1 MEDSNSAAAQDSNS
15 AAQGSAEPGSDLTIL
30 CITGWCRNGST
41 ILGNVLNEAP
51 GFFHVGEIHFLWK
64 NSSGLGVNNLCG
76 CGATLPECPVWSEIL
91 PVGRPAGVSPAEHAK
106 NVIRRQRSAARTRHT
121 WRIMRNG
128 IDSTDLREHA
138 ELMTAVYRAVAERTG
153 SRVLVDTTK
162 IPGEAAVLPRLPGI
176 RTVFVHLVRDPMA
189 VSNSWRTPKDYVYT
203 MPAGKNTAYW
213 RAFNIASRAILR
225 RYPEQSMLLR
235 YEDFIADPAGA
246 VDALLRLCG
255 ADPAGNPVR
264 GQTVTLHTNHTVTG
278 NPDRF
283 RHGETVIRPTDES
296 WRTGL
301 PRSARLATMA
311 VAWPMAWRYGYRA
324 TGGLRRPPRRV
335 TAPVS
340 AAPVSA
346 GPVTAAPATA
356 SSAPAESALED
367 GTVGSG
373 S

>member
-1 MEDSNSAAAQDSNS
+1 MDQPVEK
-15 AAQGSAEPGSDLTIL
+15 DLTVL

-91 PVGRPAGVSPAEHAK
+91 PVGRPAGATPAEHAE
-106 NVIRRQRSAARTRHT
+106 NVIRRQRAAARTRHT
-121 WRIMRNG
+121 WRIMRKG
-128 IDSTDLREHA
+128 IDSTELREHA
-138 ELMTAVYRAVAERTG
+138 ELMTSVYRAVAERTG

-203 MPAGKNTAYW
+203 MSASKNTAYW

-225 RYPEQSMLLR
+225 RYPQQSMLLR
-235 YEDFIADPAGA
+235 YEDFIADPAGT
-246 VDALLRLCG
+246 VDTLLRMCG
-255 ADPAGNPVR
+255 ADPAGNPVH
-264 GQTVTLHTNHTVTG
+264 GQTVSLHTNHTVTG

-283 RHGETVIRPTDES
+283 RHGETVIRPKDDS
-296 WRTGL
+296 WRKGL
-301 PRSARLATMA
+301 PWPARLATLV
-311 VAWPMAWRYGYRA
+311 VAWPMAARYGYRS
-324 TGGLRRPPRRV
+324 TGGLRRPARPVTVPATV
-335 TAPVS
+335 TAQAATARPA
-340 AAPVSA
+340 AAPVV
-346 GPVTAAPATA
+346 PVEPAM
-356 SSAPAESALED
+356 ED

>member
-1 MEDSNSAAAQDSNS
+1 MAGMDQPVE
-15 AAQGSAEPGSDLTIL
+15 EKDLTVL

-91 PVGRPAGVSPAEHAK
+91 PVGRPADATPEEHAK
-106 NVIRRQRSAARTRHT
+106 NVIRRQRAAARTRHT
-121 WRIMRNG
+121 WRIMKNG
-128 IDSTDLREHA
+128 LDAGGSSDLREHA
-138 ELMTAVYRAVAERTG
+138 ELMTGIYRAVAERTG

-162 IPGEAAVLPRLPGI
+162 IPGEAAVLPHLPGI

-203 MPAGKNTAYW
+203 MSAGKNTAYW

-225 RYPEQSMLLR
+225 RYPQQSMLLR
-235 YEDFIADPAGA
+235 YEDFIADPAGT
-246 VDALLRLCG
+246 VDTLLRLCG
-255 ADPAGNPVR
+255 ADPSGNPVH
-264 GQTVTLHTNHTVTG
+264 GQTVNLHTNHTVTG

-283 RHGETVIRPTDES
+283 RHGETTIRPKDDS

-301 PRSARLATMA
+301 PRLARLATLV
-311 VAWPMAWRYGYRA
+311 VAWPMARRYGYRS
-324 TGGLRRPPRRV
+324 TGGLRKPPQPAQPPTLPSTV
-335 TAPVS
+335 STAP
-340 AAPVSA
+340 AW
-346 GPVTAAPATA
+346 
-356 SSAPAESALED
+356 ED

>member
-1 MEDSNSAAAQDSNS
+1 MTDPAAQASATVHPEQKNPERENPEQENPGPENS
-15 AAQGSAEPGSDLTIL
+15 ELTVL

-41 ILGNVLNEAP
+41 ILGNVLNEVP

-76 CGATLPECPVWSEIL
+76 CGATLPECPVWSQIL
-91 PVGRPAGVSPAEHAK
+91 PVGRPAGMTPAEHAR
-106 NVIRRQRSAARTRHT
+106 NVIRRQRSSARTRHT

-128 IDSTDLREHA
+128 LNSTDSTDLKEHA
-138 ELMTAVYRAVAERTG
+138 ELMAGVYRAVAAQTG

-203 MPAGKNTAYW
+203 MSAGKNTAYW

-225 RYPEQSMLLR
+225 HYPEQSMLLR
-235 YEDFIADPAGA
+235 YEDFIADPAGT
-246 VDALLRLCG
+246 VDTLLRMCG
-255 ADPAGNPVR
+255 ADPAGNPVH
-264 GQTVTLHTNHTVTG
+264 GQAVTLHTNHTVTG

-283 RHGETVIRPTDES
+283 RHGETVIRPKDES
-296 WRTGL
+296 WRKGL
-301 PRSARLATMA
+301 PLLARLSTAV
-311 VAWPMAWRYGYRA
+311 VAWPMAWRYGYRT
-324 TGGLRRPPRRV
+324 TGGLRVPAHPLRPATVP
-335 TAPVS
+335 
-340 AAPVSA
+340 
-346 GPVTAAPATA
+346 AAPA
-356 SSAPAESALED
+356 AEPALED

-373 S
+373 T

>member
-1 MEDSNSAAAQDSNS
+1 MGQPV
-15 AAQGSAEPGSDLTIL
+15 AESDITVL

-41 ILGNVLNEAP
+41 ILGNVLNEVP

-64 NSSGLGVNNLCG
+64 NSAGLGVNNLCG

-91 PVGRPAGVSPAEHAK
+91 PVGRPDGVSPTDHART
-106 NVIRRQRSAARTRHT
+106 VIRRQRAAARTRHT
-121 WRIMRNG
+121 WRILRNG
-128 IDSTDLREHA
+128 LGSTDLTEHA
-138 ELMTAVYRAVAERTG
+138 ELMTAVYQAVAARTG

-189 VSNSWRTPKDYVYT
+189 VSNSWRTPKEYVYT

-213 RAFNIASRAILR
+213 RAFNIASRALLR
-225 RYPEQSMLLR
+225 RYPQQSMLLR
-235 YEDFIADPAGA
+235 YEDFIADPAA
-246 VDALLRLCG
+246 TVDTLLRLCG
-255 ADPAGNPVR
+255 ADPADNPVT
-264 GQTVTLHTNHTVTG
+264 GQTVQLHTNHTVTG

-283 RHGETVIRPTDES
+283 RHGETVIRPKDES
-296 WRTGL
+296 WRAHL
-301 PRSARLATMA
+301 PRSARLATML

-324 TGGLRRPPRRV
+324 TGGLRVPARPVRPAT
-335 TAPVS
+335 TA
-340 AAPVSA
+340 A
-346 GPVTAAPATA
+346 GPAD
-356 SSAPAESALED
+356 SAREG